1 MILSMYIAMYGVAIW
16 VLYFAERVSLAVGI
30 IGMITACVCMAIA
43 NFKYQRM
50 LDQLETLECEL
61 RTIASHFIEHSVTC
75 SDRIG
80 NIERKMDD
88 DGK

>member
-1 MILSMYIAMYGVAIW
+1 MILSMYIAMYGVAIL

-30 IGMITACVCMAIA
+30 IGMITACVCMGIA

-50 LDQLETLECEL
+50 LDRLEKTEYALFKCYKL
-61 RTIASHFIEHSVTC
+61 FIE
-75 SDRIG
+75 RIID
-80 NIERKMDD
+80 IERKMDD